1 MIRCCVLF
9 VFVII
14 VTNNARE
21 FKRVKFS
28 VRQRYEKTSPHS
40 KPHSHT
46 PNRKKKRESFVE
58 ERTDTLPFLVG
69 RLNSTAR
76 IYTVSLSLFHSRV
89 VVVVVVVVV
98 SVSF

>member
-21 FKRVKFS
+21 FKTVHFS
-28 VRQRYEKTSPHS
+28 VRLSDRDTKKHHS
-40 KPHSHT
+40 FKNTHT
-46 PNRKKKRESFVE
+46 HTLQNRKKKRESFVE

-89 VVVVVVVVV
+89 VVVVVVVC
-98 SVSF
+98 

>member
-21 FKRVKFS
+21 FKRVTFS
-28 VRQRYEKTSPHS
+28 VMQTEIRKNITSFKT
-40 KPHSHT
+40 HT
-46 PNRKKKRESFVE
+46 LQNRKKKRESFVE

-89 VVVVVVVVV
+89 VVVVVVVC
-98 SVSF
+98 

>member
-40 KPHSHT
+40 KT
-46 PNRKKKRESFVE
+46 LQNRKKKRESFVE
-58 ERTDTLPFLVG
+58 ERTDTLPFLAG

-89 VVVVVVVVV
+89 VVVVVVVC
-98 SVSF
+98 

>member
-1 MIRCCVLF
+1 M
-9 VFVII
+9 FVII

-58 ERTDTLPFLVG
+58 ERTDTLPFLAG

-89 VVVVVVVVV
+89 VVVVVVVVC
-98 SVSF
+98 

>member
-21 FKRVKFS
+21 RIQKSLYSEIRKNII
-28 VRQRYEKTSPHS
+28 QK
-40 KPHSHT
+40 HT
-46 PNRKKKRESFVE
+46 HTLQNRKKKRESFVE

-98 SVSF
+98 C